1 MKKLVFVAFL
11 TLLASTSL
19 AALAA
24 FAGYYAVLDYEMYKT
39 RGGKA

>member
-1 MKKLVFVAFL
+1 MKKLVFVTFL

-24 FAGYYAVLDYEMYKT
+24 FAGYYAVLDNNIHKT
-39 RGGKA
+39 WREN